1 MRNSYL
7 DSSFIGGIYMSE
19 AETME
24 LIEGLRLKILNN
36 TGEDLV
42 LQAEKIEKG
51 KFKKGHQPPDK
62 IESYEE
68 KSFELIACEGS
79 CEGGVDIEGW
89 VKYGM
94 GCAEGDCKIH
104 FKHVG
109 KTDKLSYSC
118 ECHMRDGKML
128 CEATKDEKNGRIV
141 SWIIGPKA

>member
-1 MRNSYL
+1 
-7 DSSFIGGIYMSE
+7 MSE
-19 AETME
+19 VETIE
-24 LIEGLRLKILNN
+24 LLEGVQIKILNN

-51 KFKKGHQPPDK
+51 MFKKGQRAPSK

-68 KSFELIACEGS
+68 KSFGLVACEGS

-94 GCAEGDCKIH
+94 GCTEGYCKIH
-104 FKHVG
+104 FRYIG

-128 CEATKDEKNGRIV
+128 CEATIDEKAARTVN
-141 SWIIGPKA
+141 WIIGPKA

>member
-1 MRNSYL
+1 MEFLSGF
-7 DSSFIGGIYMSE
+7 FIYRGIHMSE

-51 KFKKGHQPPDK
+51 KFKKGHQAPAK

-68 KSFELIACEGS
+68 KSFELVACEGS
-79 CEGGVDIEGW
+79 CEGGADIEGW
-89 VKYGM
+89 VKYGIEC
-94 GCAEGDCKIH
+94 GEGDCKIH
-104 FKHVG
+104 FKYVG

-118 ECHMRDGKML
+118 ECHICDGKML
-128 CEATKDEKNGRIV
+128 SEASVDEKNGKIV